1 MVPLTGQIFNQLE
14 ALSRSIIG
22 SYSDMS
28 SGEITISVFVLG
40 LYFARKPAVASQN
53 TGFFLRVRSF
63 CIKPNFAC
71 VTQQMSRQVTPL
83 KKMTRS
89 RLQSK
94 LNGMFLRLGALRLAN
109 LKLHNFLKLFSVYL
123 TNKLKNRAH
132 RKDRRKCLQLTQS
145 LSMGPSPDPT
155 QCRLNLRYKLPAA
168 RCAAPA

>member
-1 MVPLTGQIFNQLE
+1 
-14 ALSRSIIG
+14 
-22 SYSDMS
+22 MS
-28 SGEITISVFVLG
+28 SGEIIISVLVLG
-40 LYFARKPAVASQN
+40 LHFARKPAVASQN
-53 TGFFLRVRSF
+53 TGCFLRVLRSF
-63 CIKPNFAC
+63 CIKPNSAC

-94 LNGMFLRLGALRLAN
+94 LNGMFLRLGALRLAD

-123 TNKLKNRAH
+123 TNKLKNRAL

-145 LSMGPSPDPT
+145 LRMGPSPDPT

-168 RCAAPA
+168 RCTAPDYFYLFIFLMH

>member
-28 SGEITISVFVLG
+28 SGEIIISVFVLG
-40 LYFARKPAVASQN
+40 LHFARKPAVASQN

-123 TNKLKNRAH
+123 TNKLKNRAL
-132 RKDRRKCLQLTQS
+132 RIQADRS
-145 LSMGPSPDPT
+145 
-155 QCRLNLRYKLPAA
+155 
-168 RCAAPA
+168 